1 MEEKIVMAIRNAVI
15 WRRITSGIESL
26 LLDAVV
32 DAEMGADADEEAD
45 FLLEAAVFEE
55 DIEV

>member
-1 MEEKIVMAIRNAVI
+1 MEEKIVMAIRNAVV
-15 WRRITSGIESL
+15 WRRITSGIDSL

-32 DAEMGADADEEAD
+32 DAEMGAVAGEEAD
-45 FLLEAAVFEE
+45 FLLEAAVFED